1 MEQYITALYS
11 LVETCNYGTLKE
23 EMLRDRLVVG
33 IADAGLSER
42 LQLDADLTIEKAKK
56 IV

>member
-11 LVETCNYGTLKE
+11 PVETCNYGMLK

-33 IADAGLSER
+33 IADSALSER
-42 LQLDADLTIEKAKK
+42 
-56 IV
+56 